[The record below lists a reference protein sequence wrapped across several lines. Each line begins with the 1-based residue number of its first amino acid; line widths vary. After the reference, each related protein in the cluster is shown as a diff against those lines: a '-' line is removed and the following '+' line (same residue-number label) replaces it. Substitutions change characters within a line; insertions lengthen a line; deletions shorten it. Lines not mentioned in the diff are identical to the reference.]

1 MANMKTQ
8 YAVIFDLDIDCL
20 NDYCEGKSYIEALR
34 ETRDFMIS
42 NGFSWTQ
49 GSVYFGDQ
57 TMDAVK
63 CILAIQ
69 ALAEKLPWFSA
80 CVKDIRMLRI
90 EENDDLLP
98 AIR

>member
-1 MANMKTQ
+1 MATQ
-8 YAVIFDLDIDCL
+8 YAVVFDLDTNCL
-20 NDYCEGKSYIEALR
+20 NECYEGKTYHGAYKEVK
-34 ETRDFMIS
+34 DFMID

-49 GSVYFGDQ
+49 GSVYFGDK

-63 CILAIQ
+63 CVLTIQ
-69 ALAEKLPWFSA
+69 ALAKNFPWFST

-90 EENDDLLP
+90 EDNNDLLP

>member
-1 MANMKTQ
+1 MATQ
-8 YAVIFDLDIDCL
+8 YAVVFDLDTNCL
-20 NDYCEGKSYIEALR
+20 NECYEGKTYHGAYKEVK
-34 ETRDFMIS
+34 DFMID

-49 GSVYFGDQ
+49 GSVYFGDK

-63 CILAIQ
+63 CVLTIQ
-69 ALAEKLPWFSA
+69 ALAKKFPWFST

-90 EENDDLLP
+90 EDNNDLLP